1 MLLDRTII
9 PKSLRREVLSTL
21 HSAHQGTLSMGLRAE
36 QVVYWPGMWTDIKR
50 VREKCDVCNRIAPS
64 QSNLPPVEPIVPDYP
79 FQHVAVDY
87 MTVEGE
93 NYGVFVDRY
102 SGWPGVIT
110 GTQAKDV
117 VSFFANLCQTYG
129 CPETLTSDG
138 APNLTAKVVEDMLIA
153 YGVKHR
159 ISSVANPHANSRAEL
174 GVKTV
179 KRMIRDCI
187 GNFGKLDGAKF
198 SRALL
203 TLRNTPARDTRLSPA
218 MCLFGR
224 PMRDFLP
231 TQKGQLMG
239 DMWRELASYREQSLA
254 KRGTAINERLN
265 RNVRRLLPLEVGNNV
280 FIQNQTGN
288 YPKRWNKRGVV
299 ISSEGYDQ
307 YLVRVD
313 GSRHVTRRNRK
324 FLKPFE
330 PYRPPDSVVHV
341 KQPVGG
347 EGEIV
352 SDTAADSESPVSVV
366 PSQPTDCSSHAVGGS
381 DGSVAP
387 ALDSPGPQDDLVV
400 RSGPVGEAT
409 SGRAERAVDRP
420 PSPEGMLRRSN
431 RAGRGTTTRFQ
442 DYCVE

>member
-203 TLRNTPARDTRLSPA
+203 TPRNTSDCDTRLSPA

-288 YPKRWNKRGVV
+288 KIGLLWCHSHVELRLIEV
-299 ISSEGYDQ
+299 E
-307 YLVRVD
+307 VD
-313 GSRHVTRRNRK
+313 
-324 FLKPFE
+324 
-330 PYRPPDSVVHV
+330 
-341 KQPVGG
+341 
-347 EGEIV
+347 
-352 SDTAADSESPVSVV
+352 
-366 PSQPTDCSSHAVGGS
+366 
-381 DGSVAP
+381 
-387 ALDSPGPQDDLVV
+387 
-400 RSGPVGEAT
+400 
-409 SGRAERAVDRP
+409 
-420 PSPEGMLRRSN
+420 
-431 RAGRGTTTRFQ
+431 
-442 DYCVE
+442 